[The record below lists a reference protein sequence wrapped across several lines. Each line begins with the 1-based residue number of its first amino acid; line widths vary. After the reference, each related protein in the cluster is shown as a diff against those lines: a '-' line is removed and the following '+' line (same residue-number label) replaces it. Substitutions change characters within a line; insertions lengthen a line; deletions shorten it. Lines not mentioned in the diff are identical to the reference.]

1 MNRTL
6 VKVKINNEEST
17 ADFDCCPCLKNA
29 QNFGHFWKLLKRFY
43 SMYDFSSPWGF
54 LFFWRPSMLCIPQ
67 QLPLCRMIACM
78 HSALTGD
85 ESQVKSTVAKT
96 KNKEMGNQHLL
107 SPSHLTHF
115 LYRSTYLL
123 LYYYA
128 DSWKKIGIISKR
140 IGYY

>member
-1 MNRTL
+1 MY
-6 VKVKINNEEST
+6 
-17 ADFDCCPCLKNA
+17 
-29 QNFGHFWKLLKRFY
+29 NFGLRLNLNLKTPQTVLLNVRLLIPVRVFI
-43 SMYDFSSPWGF
+43 F
-54 LFFWRPSMLCIPQ
+54 LTTQYVICTPQ

-78 HSALTGD
+78 HSGD

-140 IGYY
+140 IGYYQTGKIRTISFYSDMY

>member
-1 MNRTL
+1 MLKIL
-6 VKVKINNEEST
+6 VIPENST
-17 ADFDCCPCLKNA
+17 NGFTKCTTSHPREGFYFFDDLVCYMYTTTATVMPYDCL
-29 QNFGHFWKLLKRFY
+29 H
-43 SMYDFSSPWGF
+43 
-54 LFFWRPSMLCIPQ
+54 
-67 QLPLCRMIACM
+67 
-78 HSALTGD
+78 ALTGD

-140 IGYY
+140 IGYH

>member
-1 MNRTL
+1 M
-6 VKVKINNEEST
+6 V
-17 ADFDCCPCLKNA
+17 
-29 QNFGHFWKLLKRFY
+29 LLNVRLLIPVRVFI
-43 SMYDFSSPWGF
+43 F
-54 LFFWRPSMLCIPQ
+54 LTTQYVICIPQ

-123 LYYYA
+123 LYYYYA

-140 IGYY
+140 IGYYQTGKFGTLSFYSDFRQLLVMISSPTRHIVRHIV